1 MEKKIF
7 KKTGRR
13 KRSIARI
20 KLTSG
25 KGEFTV
31 NKKNIKNYFS
41 STLISIAKK
50 PIDKIEKNNQY
61 DIKVNVK
68 GGGIKGQAESIQL
81 AISRVLCEIDSKYRK
96 KLKKEGFL
104 KRDSR
109 IVERKKPGKK
119 KARKSF
125 QFSKR

>member
-20 KLTSG
+20 KLTNG

-41 STLISIAKK
+41 STLINIAKK
-50 PIDKIEKNNQY
+50 PIEKIEKDNQY

>member
-20 KLTSG
+20 KLTNG

-41 STLISIAKK
+41 STLINIAKK